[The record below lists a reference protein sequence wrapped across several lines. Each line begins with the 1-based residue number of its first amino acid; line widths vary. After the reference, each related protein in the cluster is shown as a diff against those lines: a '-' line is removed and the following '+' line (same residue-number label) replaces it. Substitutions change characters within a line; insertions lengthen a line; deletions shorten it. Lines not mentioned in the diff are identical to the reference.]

1 MSAELLRKSI
11 YALIEQV
18 EDVEFLAAMY
28 KIIKSSRPDDWWG
41 QIDPAEKKL
50 LQKGLSE
57 LENGDYFSHDDVMAE
72 VKKILKQD

>member
-28 KIIKSSRPDDWWG
+28 KIIKSSRPDDWWE
-41 QIDPAEKKL
+41 QISPTEKKL
-50 LQKGLSE
+50 IKKGLSE
-57 LENGDYFSHDDVMAE
+57 LEKGEYFSHDDVMAE
-72 VKKILKQD
+72 VNKILKQD

>member
-28 KIIKSSRPDDWWG
+28 KIIKSSRPYDWWE
-41 QIDPAEKKL
+41 QISPTEKKL
-50 LQKGLSE
+50 IKKGLSE
-57 LENGDYFSHDDVMAE
+57 LNNGDHFSHDDVMAE
-72 VKKILKQD
+72 VNKILIQS

>member
-28 KIIKSSRPDDWWG
+28 KIIKSSRPDDWWE
-41 QIDPAEKKL
+41 QISPTEEKL
-50 LQKGLSE
+50 
-57 LENGDYFSHDDVMAE
+57 
-72 VKKILKQD
+72 I